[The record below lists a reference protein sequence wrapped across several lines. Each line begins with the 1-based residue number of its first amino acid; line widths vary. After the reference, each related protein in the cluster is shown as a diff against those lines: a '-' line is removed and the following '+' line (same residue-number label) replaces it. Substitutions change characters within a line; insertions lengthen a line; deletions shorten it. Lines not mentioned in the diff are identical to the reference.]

1 MRENG
6 FIIALIVN
14 FIMFLS
20 LFPVVSNLTG
30 KAAIV
35 ELILMIILILMAIK
49 MLFSIAKV
57 KPGVWKAMF
66 LFYAINLI
74 NELVLY
80 FRSYLLKPLILPF
93 MVTFLGF
100 LIALIKMKSSD
111 EEDFDFEEP
120 EAEEEKPVEEK
131 AEKKATKTTRKTVAK
146 KTTKKTTKKTARK
159 KPTKRKAAKKKAAE
173 RKPAK
178 KKTTRKKKK

>member
-1 MRENG
+1 MVRENG
-6 FIIALIVN
+6 FIIALIIN

-20 LFPVVSNLTG
+20 LFPVVSDLTG
-30 KAAIV
+30 KAAIA
-35 ELILMIILILMAIK
+35 ELILMIILILAAIK

-57 KPGVWKAMF
+57 KPNVWKAMF

-100 LIALIKMKSSD
+100 LIALIKMKSSSD
-111 EEDFDFEEP
+111 DEDFDFEEEP
-120 EAEEEKPVEEK
+120 EVEEEKPVK
-131 AEKKATKTTRKTVAK
+131 KVAKKTAAKKTAKKATKRKPSK
-146 KTTKKTTKKTARK
+146 K
-159 KPTKRKAAKKKAAE
+159 
-173 RKPAK
+173 KPAK
-178 KKTTRKKKK
+178 KKATKKKTSKKKK